1 MQIKKFEAASM
12 TEALRAVKQE
22 FGAEAVILSARSLK
36 RQGGLLGGLRRPG
49 VEVTA
54 ATDTYHK
61 HLKNSGYLKG
71 SADGRP
77 IPSRIHET
85 DSVEPEAMPRSLRDE
100 LAGFRSRISSPLARK
115 RHKSGSA
122 SRESLPIYRK
132 MLDHGVD
139 RDVALKLMGAEE
151 FGAGKAD
158 AMREPEFRKG
168 MVRSLEKMGLATGPL
183 NGTRGRQKLLVL
195 VGPTGVGKTTT
206 LAKLAVSHAFGH
218 NRKVGLIT
226 LDNSRIGAVE
236 QLKTYARII
245 GIPMESAFGKREFK
259 EAIRKL
265 KDRDLV
271 LVDTPGMSQRNEAG
285 IRELRDVLGRMP
297 GAEIHLV
304 LSATSKQK
312 DLEDMLD
319 GFKALHVNRL
329 IFTKLD
335 ESTTYG
341 EVINQALSA
350 KIPVSYIT
358 NGQRVPEDL
367 EEASVTM
374 LVDLILGPAEE
385 GEAEASSPGIDGSGD
400 DTVKGRGRGQYYVAN
415 VNSDVFHSPECRWAK
430 RIKPEN
436 LIVLGSVKDVAAGNY
451 KACGLC
457 NPLENTLDASP
468 KMDTDR
474 KRAGYG

>member
-1 MQIKKFEAASM
+1 
-12 TEALRAVKQE
+12 
-22 FGAEAVILSARSLK
+22 
-36 RQGGLLGGLRRPG
+36 
-49 VEVTA
+49 
-54 ATDTYHK
+54 
-61 HLKNSGYLKG
+61 
-71 SADGRP
+71 
-77 IPSRIHET
+77 
-85 DSVEPEAMPRSLRDE
+85 
-100 LAGFRSRISSPLARK
+100 
-115 RHKSGSA
+115 
-122 SRESLPIYRK
+122 
-132 MLDHGVD
+132 
-139 RDVALKLMGAEE
+139 
-151 FGAGKAD
+151 
-158 AMREPEFRKG
+158 
-168 MVRSLEKMGLATGPL
+168 
-183 NGTRGRQKLLVL
+183 
-195 VGPTGVGKTTT
+195 
-206 LAKLAVSHAFGH
+206 
-218 NRKVGLIT
+218 VGLIT

-319 GFKALHVNRL
+319 GFKALHVNHL

-374 LVDLILGPAEE
+374 LVDLILGPAKE
-385 GEAEASSPGIDGSGD
+385 GEAEASSPGIDGSGGH
-400 DTVKGRGRGQYYVAN
+400 TVKGRGRTGQYYVAN
-415 VNSDVFHSPECRWAK
+415 VNSDVFHSPECRCAK
-430 RIKPEN
+430 MIKPEN
-436 LIVLGSVKDVAAGNY
+436 LIVLGNLKDAATGNY

-457 NPLENTLDASP
+457 NPLGNTLDASP